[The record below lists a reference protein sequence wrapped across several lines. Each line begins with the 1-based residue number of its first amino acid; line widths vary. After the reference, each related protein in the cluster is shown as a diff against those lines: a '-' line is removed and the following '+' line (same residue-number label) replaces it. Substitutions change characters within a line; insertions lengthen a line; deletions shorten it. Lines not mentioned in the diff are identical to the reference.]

1 MGGIGGSQVLG
12 ENVLVLPAPGDELP
26 IVYWFS
32 GEIGGCQVPGE
43 IVLDLPA
50 PGGGLVAV
58 W

>member
-1 MGGIGGSQVLG
+1 M
-12 ENVLVLPAPGDELP
+12 VLPAPGDELP